1 MQDSRYIQNKDKFL
15 EYSYIA
21 LRDNFSSR
29 EDFDSFFNSI
39 ESDEE
44 KNLFLRSASFYL
56 FIVKKGVWKLNI
68 TDVQQSI
75 DYLTNT
81 FKYIALFSLVES
93 LYSKEEHIDFYK
105 YMMQHKNNINFPFHK
120 KPTSVLTEAYEKYK
134 SEFGSQ
140 RMALRFF
147 ESLDIEDKELIK
159 QRFTVRG
166 SESPFKKLVN
176 ILYKIRSKFVH
187 QADLVVGFG
196 RGASFG
202 TVDKEKVLN
211 KLSIE
216 DLQNLFE
223 HGLIK
228 RFQKESI

>member
-1 MQDSRYIQNKDKFL
+1 MPDLRYIQNQKKFL

-21 LRDNFSSR
+21 LEDNFGSR

-56 FIVKKGVWKLNI
+56 FIVKRGEWKLNI
-68 TDVQQSI
+68 SDVQESI
-75 DYLTNT
+75 DDLTNT
-81 FKYIALFSLVES
+81 FKYIALFSLIES
-93 LYSKEEHIDFYK
+93 LYSKDEYIDFYE
-105 YMMQHKNNINFPFHK
+105 YMMRHKNDLSLPIHK
-120 KPTSVLTEAYEKYK
+120 KLTAVLSETYEKYK
-134 SEFGSQ
+134 SEFGTQ

-147 ESLDIEDKELIK
+147 ESLDLEDIDLIK
-159 QRFTVRG
+159 NRFTVRG
-166 SESPFKKLVN
+166 SESPFKKLIN

-202 TVDKEKVLN
+202 TVDKDKVLN
-211 KLSIE
+211 KLSME
-216 DLQNLFE
+216 DLQNIFE
-223 HGLIK
+223 HGLLK
-228 RFQKESI
+228 RFQKEPK